1 MAEEDL
7 SPEVYEEL
15 DAIVDNAE
23 GTKIKSKKS
32 YKKASSK
39 ELEENIWLAQI
50 VDETIS
56 DGYIYSGAERQ
67 TQQAEAWRRYYREPY
82 GTEVSGYSEYVSPM
96 ILQQV
101 NAARATISEQYFRN
115 SAPLVKFTP
124 DNAED
129 IEAAQDAT
137 DYTNYLFRHKLDGHN
152 IIDQL
157 IFNAALLK
165 IAPVRVYMKEV
176 RSKEPIVF
184 NYEGK
189 AEDLEDKLAAFIVA
203 NDLGDKEPY
212 EAIEE
217 DKKDDMMYACYKWKS
232 DEIVER
238 YPTVEVISPENFF
251 ISRQAESLET
261 AKVVS
266 KITNMRLS
274 EVKEM
279 FPDAPSL
286 NGFDK
291 KDEMEFWEQL
301 QSDYQTWYSETTWFA
316 KWSKDSLQYFEQ
328 YDNQNDDS
336 AGLGTKQLFIVDAE
350 IYVDYEN
357 TGNDKL
363 CHIVKAGNHILY
375 KKEISERSFLCGS
388 LIPTANRWIGIS
400 LWDMLEQEAREETN
414 LTRAFTD
421 AAVQAAHPNVIFDP
435 GVINSDDIANRGPD
449 STIEVVEGAVV
460 QQGVQPL
467 DVLKLPGPDATVQA
481 AIQHFKAQGSELTGI
496 GSGLTGASAAEISD
510 TRLDKDTAN
519 AVQTNSVQFQNYM
532 SRNFGNLICKIH
544 VKILNTAIKGGASKK
559 LLEIQDSWKEIEP
572 LGMKPRA
579 DFILNIDVGVH
590 DKKDKLEKAQGILQA
605 VSTLTGQP
613 QSDGSVLGIQAE
625 LLPTAGYELGKIM
638 LEGFGAGEYTDRIFK
653 KPEVADD
660 PQVKAAIEGAVAQA
674 QAEAQQQMATDAR
687 ANHYSSKARTS
698 IRS

>member
-82 GTEVSGYSEYVSPM
+82 GTEVSGYSTYVSPM

-251 ISRQAESLET
+251 ISRQAESLES

-274 EVKEM
+274 EIKEM
-279 FPDAPSL
+279 FPDAPAL

-291 KDEMEFWEQL
+291 KDE
-301 QSDYQTWYSETTWFA
+301 
-316 KWSKDSLQYFEQ
+316 
-328 YDNQNDDS
+328 
-336 AGLGTKQLFIVDAE
+336 I
-350 IYVDYEN
+350 
-357 TGNDKL
+357 
-363 CHIVKAGNHILY
+363 
-375 KKEISERSFLCGS
+375 
-388 LIPTANRWIGIS
+388 
-400 LWDMLEQEAREETN
+400 
-414 LTRAFTD
+414 
-421 AAVQAAHPNVIFDP
+421 
-435 GVINSDDIANRGPD
+435 
-449 STIEVVEGAVV
+449 
-460 QQGVQPL
+460 
-467 DVLKLPGPDATVQA
+467 
-481 AIQHFKAQGSELTGI
+481 
-496 GSGLTGASAAEISD
+496 
-510 TRLDKDTAN
+510 
-519 AVQTNSVQFQNYM
+519 
-532 SRNFGNLICKIH
+532 
-544 VKILNTAIKGGASKK
+544 
-559 LLEIQDSWKEIEP
+559 
-572 LGMKPRA
+572 
-579 DFILNIDVGVH
+579 
-590 DKKDKLEKAQGILQA
+590 
-605 VSTLTGQP
+605 
-613 QSDGSVLGIQAE
+613 VLG
-625 LLPTAGYELGKIM
+625 
-638 LEGFGAGEYTDRIFK
+638 
-653 KPEVADD
+653 
-660 PQVKAAIEGAVAQA
+660 AI
-674 QAEAQQQMATDAR
+674 T
-687 ANHYSSKARTS
+687 
-698 IRS
+698 IRLSNLVFRDNLVC